1 MLSLLRQQVA
11 FNEVLKQNCVLRV
24 QSEIHTCCLDG
35 KQGLF
40 SQLWGDEPMK
50 MLSIPKIKVAD

>member
-1 MLSLLRQQVA
+1 MA

-35 KQGLF
+35 KQELF